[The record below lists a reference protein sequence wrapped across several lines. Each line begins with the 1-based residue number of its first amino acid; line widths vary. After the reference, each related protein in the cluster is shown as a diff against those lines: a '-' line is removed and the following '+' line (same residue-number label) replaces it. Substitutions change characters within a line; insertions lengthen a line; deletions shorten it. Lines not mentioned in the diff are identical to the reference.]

1 MNKLTPRT
9 KYLVKSVD
17 QLLEIKKA
25 CEEQGGRFEVSE
37 NRYDEVGIVYVKGS
51 IVAWEVAWDREGY
64 DSRPDY
70 TLLEWGSENPV
81 NPFENTYLFTGNLSQ
96 KEINRIAVKYLEA
109 LGADPEGGDYN
120 FWVRDGGVM
129 NDWKYLYKSLDE
141 SQTEISDNFSNVS
154 HLREITEQDLDN
166 YLSNNSNNPLDEE
179 ECIKYLKGL
188 GYRVIKENF
197 KGSVM
202 TPCEELGYKVGDKFE
217 VVGEKANHS
226 VGSVLELVDDDGT
239 HLPYFKVLS
248 GEKKG
253 IYQEG
258 FEILI
263 SIKKISAGLP
273 EYPTFDFKINLS
285 NMTGAEK
292 KVAKEWLVEVAKSRG
307 KIFNPNQFTDDQLGI
322 LTSCSYVQNIEGKWD
337 CNDEV
342 KSLPELFLTF
352 SAPTITS
359 WEAAEASPKKTE
371 KECQRLLQLESLVD
385 KLKSQLEEAQKQLED
400 INSK

>member
-1 MNKLTPRT
+1 
-9 KYLVKSVD
+9 
-17 QLLEIKKA
+17 
-25 CEEQGGRFEVSE
+25 
-37 NRYDEVGIVYVKGS
+37 
-51 IVAWEVAWDREGY
+51 
-64 DSRPDY
+64 
-70 TLLEWGSENPV
+70 
-81 NPFENTYLFTGNLSQ
+81 
-96 KEINRIAVKYLEA
+96 
-109 LGADPEGGDYN
+109 
-120 FWVRDGGVM
+120 
-129 NDWKYLYKSLDE
+129 
-141 SQTEISDNFSNVS
+141 
-154 HLREITEQDLDN
+154 
-166 YLSNNSNNPLDEE
+166 
-179 ECIKYLKGL
+179 
-188 GYRVIKENF
+188 
-197 KGSVM
+197 M

-217 VVGEKANHS
+217 VVGKDANHS

-239 HLPYFKVLS
+239 HFPYFKVLS

-258 FEILI
+258 FENLI